1 MHLPV
6 SSSVCTI
13 LKESHSSYQQ
23 WLICAALLMLE
34 LENGYINVGIVFLFF
49 FLVAPLKSRRTKAFS
64 SHPNESHC

>member
-23 WLICAALLMLE
+23 WLVCTALLLLE
-34 LENGYINVGIVFLFF
+34 LENGYINVGIVF
-49 FLVAPLKSRRTKAFS
+49 FS
-64 SHPNESHC
+64 CSPIEK